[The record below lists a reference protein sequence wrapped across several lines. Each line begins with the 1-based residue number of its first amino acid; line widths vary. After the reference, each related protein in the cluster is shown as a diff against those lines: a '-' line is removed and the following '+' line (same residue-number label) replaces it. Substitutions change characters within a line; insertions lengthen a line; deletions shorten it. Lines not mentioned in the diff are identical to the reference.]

1 MAPIA
6 QDVGWLTDSRRT
18 PLASVVGLPDAG
30 IRATRM
36 NDVLQDAWI
45 RLNRSTFRVV
55 IGRLARRGVSG
66 LQESGNHLRRVLE
79 LTVHTPSH
87 GVSVRSRPASTCS
100 PSPPLRCPSERCSNL
115 VSNEPKPGARLGSPV
130 ASRRHCHRQTVRE
143 CLAQHEPLSSGSMF
157 LASFRV
163 GTKIVSCGMAFAV
176 VTVLPLRLAVK
187 PTCACQLRSWSRHRR
202 YPPTHW
208 IRRSCRLPRSR
219 PTIDLRTVL
228 DQRPAAGWL

>member
-1 MAPIA
+1 LPPEPPSFGRDFFVDGSDSIDRSLPGRVHCPRAPAYHHSPGVGGVRHSTVSCHSGCCPSPQVLGTTFGGCWSSPSIPHPMACRSAPGPQA
-6 QDVGWLTDSRRT
+6 
-18 PLASVVGLPDAG
+18 LAP
-30 IRATRM
+30 
-36 NDVLQDAWI
+36 
-45 RLNRSTFRVV
+45 
-55 IGRLARRGVSG
+55 
-66 LQESGNHLRRVLE
+66 
-79 LTVHTPSH
+79 
-87 GVSVRSRPASTCS
+87 

-115 VSNEPKPGARLGSPV
+115 VSNEPKPGARLGSSV

-163 GTKIVSCGMAFAV
+163 GTKIVSCGTAFAV
-176 VTVLPLRLAVK
+176 VTVLLLRLVVK